1 MVDEIVPENEVA
13 ITVRVPKG
21 TVDRIDDR
29 VKRRLTKIPRH
40 SWLLEAIYEKL
51 YREERVEGVLD
62 IFWENSSEI
71 GATARFVLHFLRL
84 DRIKGGP
91 VAPMT
96 AVGDD
101 SLERY
106 LVEWGFK
113 AENAKGWIE
122 KLKADKSVSIPNVML
137 PADSVGPYGFKV
149 GLGIHRR
156 LRDGRVAILLPDHPR
171 NAPNETRGDRILIM
185 SQSGGAVEKE
195 ATVTRS
201 GEVLILEGQ
210 NFFPGANVN
219 QLEFRKASKD
229 EEDEFLDI
237 RSQYILD

>member
-122 KLKADKSVSIPNVML
+122 KLNADKSVSIPNVML
-137 PADSVGPYGFKV
+137 PADRVGPYGFKV

-156 LRDGRVAILLPDHPR
+156 LRDGRTAVLFHDRPR
-171 NAPNETRGDRILIM
+171 NATEQGRGDKIVIL
-185 SQSGGAVEKE
+185 SNGVEKE
-195 ATVTRS
+195 AIVTPS
-201 GEVLILEGQ
+201 GEVLILERQ
-210 NFFPGANVN
+210 IFLPIANVKH
-219 QLEFRKASKD
+219 QEFRKASKD
-229 EEDEFLDI
+229 EQDEFLDI